1 MFRQALHCRQPA
13 EISKPPLGALM
24 LACWPD
30 QAISWAESGSQFN
43 QLRGRRVTAT
53 FFLADPT
60 PIPPSPKTI
69 PELLELGKALQSARQ
84 AQGLTLPQLASR
96 LNMGLEQLE
105 ALESGQRE
113 RLPEPVFVV
122 AQARRVSGALKLDLN
137 TLIEALGRN
146 PQFAAARN
154 GSPSALRGSSAS
166 AAVAPQTAANGVPT
180 GAPWAARLQ
189 ALLGVAAIGTAAI
202 GLVAVGLGAGLRGG
216 WRLLEL
222 KSLLP
227 APPSPKASKQAKP
240 APAAELEQPVKL
252 SPAPGAGQLPAPG
265 RGDATDKL
273 VLVASG
279 VSWLEVKSVGGQ
291 SLFRGNFSG
300 ERSFPLGQGLRV
312 LSGRP
317 DLVTVRLGKAKPQQL
332 GPIEQVIWR
341 SFRVPAP

>member
-1 MFRQALHCRQPA
+1 
-13 EISKPPLGALM
+13 
-24 LACWPD
+24 
-30 QAISWAESGSQFN
+30 
-43 QLRGRRVTAT
+43 VTAT
-53 FFLADPT
+53 FFLADPIPYT
-60 PIPPSPKTI
+60 PSTTTI
-69 PELLELGKALQSARQ
+69 PELRELGTSLQSARQ

-105 ALESGQRE
+105 ALESGERE

-122 AQARRVSGALKLDLN
+122 AQARRVSGALKVDLN
-137 TLIEALGRN
+137 PLIEALGRN

-154 GSPSALRGSSAS
+154 GSPSARQGNPAS
-166 AAVAPQTAANGVPT
+166 AALVPQNAAT
-180 GAPWAARLQ
+180 GAPWVAQLQ

-216 WRLLEL
+216 WRLPDL

-227 APPSPKASKQAKP
+227 APPSPKASNYAKP
-240 APAAELEQPVKL
+240 AP
-252 SPAPGAGQLPAPG
+252 GQ
-265 RGDATDKL
+265 GDATNRL

-279 VSWLEVKSVGGQ
+279 VSWLEVQSVGGR

-317 DLVTVRLGKAKPQQL
+317 DLVTVRLGKAKPQRL

-341 SFRVPAP
+341 SFRVPGP

>member
-1 MFRQALHCRQPA
+1 M
-13 EISKPPLGALM
+13 
-24 LACWPD
+24 
-30 QAISWAESGSQFN
+30 
-43 QLRGRRVTAT
+43 TAN

-60 PIPPSPKTI
+60 PLTPSTTTI

-105 ALESGQRE
+105 ALESGQSN

-122 AQARRVSGALKLDLN
+122 AQARRVSGALKVDLN
-137 TLIEALGRN
+137 PLIEALGRN

-154 GSPSALRGSSAS
+154 GLPSALRGSPAS
-166 AAVAPQTAANGVPT
+166 AAHGPPVAPQSVVTGVPWV
-180 GAPWAARLQ
+180 APVLV
-189 ALLGVAAIGTAAI
+189 LLGIAAI
-202 GLVAVGLGAGLRGG
+202 GLAAVGLGAGLRGG
-216 WRLLEL
+216 WRLPDL

-227 APPSPKASKQAKP
+227 APPSPKASYQAKP
-240 APAAELEQPVKL
+240 APAAKLEQPVKL
-252 SPAPGAGQLPAPG
+252 PPTPGDGQPPAPGQ
-265 RGDATDKL
+265 GDATQQL

-279 VSWLEVKSVGGQ
+279 VSWLEVQSVGGQ

-317 DLVTVRLGKAKPQQL
+317 DLVTVRLGKAKPQRL

-341 SFRVPAP
+341 SFKVPAP

>member
-1 MFRQALHCRQPA
+1 M
-13 EISKPPLGALM
+13 
-24 LACWPD
+24 
-30 QAISWAESGSQFN
+30 
-43 QLRGRRVTAT
+43 TAN
-53 FFLADPT
+53 FFLADPIPLT
-60 PIPPSPKTI
+60 PATTTI

-105 ALESGQRE
+105 ALESGERQ

-122 AQARRVSGALKLDLN
+122 AQARRVSGALKVDLN
-137 TLIEALGRN
+137 PLIEALGRN

-154 GSPSALRGSSAS
+154 GSPSARQGNPAS
-166 AAVAPQTAANGVPT
+166 AALAPQTAANGVPT

-189 ALLGVAAIGTAAI
+189 ALLGVAAIG
-202 GLVAVGLGAGLRGG
+202 LVAVGLGAGLRGG
-216 WRLLEL
+216 WRLPDL

-240 APAAELEQPVKL
+240 APAAELEQPAKL
-252 SPAPGAGQLPAPG
+252 PPAPGAGQLPAPG

-279 VSWLEVKSVGGQ
+279 VSWLEVQTVGGR

-317 DLVTVRLGKAKPQQL
+317 DLVTVRLGRAKPQRL
-332 GPIEQVIWR
+332 GSIEQVIWR

>member
-1 MFRQALHCRQPA
+1 
-13 EISKPPLGALM
+13 
-24 LACWPD
+24 
-30 QAISWAESGSQFN
+30 
-43 QLRGRRVTAT
+43 
-53 FFLADPT
+53 
-60 PIPPSPKTI
+60 
-69 PELLELGKALQSARQ
+69 
-84 AQGLTLPQLASR
+84 
-96 LNMGLEQLE
+96 MGLEQLE
-105 ALESGQRE
+105 ALESGARE

-122 AQARRVSGALKLDLN
+122 AQARRVSGALKVDVN
-137 TLIEALGRN
+137 PLIEALSRN
-146 PQFAAARN
+146 PQFVAARN
-154 GSPSALRGSSAS
+154 GLPSARQGS
-166 AAVAPQTAANGVPT
+166 AASEALAPQSGAT
-180 GAPWAARLQ
+180 GPPWAASL
-189 ALLGVAAIGTAAI
+189 LLGIAALGLAA
-202 GLVAVGLGAGLRGG
+202 LGLGAGLRGG
-216 WRLLEL
+216 WRLPDL

-252 SPAPGAGQLPAPG
+252 PPAPGAGQSPASGAVQPPASG

>member
-1 MFRQALHCRQPA
+1 
-13 EISKPPLGALM
+13 
-24 LACWPD
+24 
-30 QAISWAESGSQFN
+30 
-43 QLRGRRVTAT
+43 VTAT

-60 PIPPSPKTI
+60 PLTPSTATI
-69 PELLELGKALQSARQ
+69 PELLELGTALQSARQ
-84 AQGLTLPQLASR
+84 AQGLTLPELAAK

-105 ALESGQRE
+105 ALESGERE

-122 AQARRVSGALKLDLN
+122 AQARRVSGALKVDLN
-137 TLIEALGRN
+137 PLIEALGRN

-166 AAVAPQTAANGVPT
+166 AAHGAPVAPQSVVT
-180 GAPWAARLQ
+180 GAPMSPPWGARLQ
-189 ALLGVAAIGTAAI
+189 ALLGVAAIGIAAI
-202 GLVAVGLGAGLRGG
+202 GLGAGLRGG
-216 WRLLEL
+216 WRLPDFT
-222 KSLLP
+222 SLLP
-227 APPSPKASKQAKP
+227 APPSPKASNQAKP
-240 APAAELEQPVKL
+240 APAAKLQSPVKL
-252 SPAPGAGQLPAPG
+252 PPAPGQE
-265 RGDATDKL
+265 DATKKL

-279 VSWLEVKSVGGQ
+279 VSWLEVKTVGGQ

-317 DLVTVRLGKAKPQQL
+317 DLVSVRLGNAKPQRL

>member
-1 MFRQALHCRQPA
+1 M
-13 EISKPPLGALM
+13 
-24 LACWPD
+24 
-30 QAISWAESGSQFN
+30 
-43 QLRGRRVTAT
+43 TAT

-60 PIPPSPKTI
+60 PLTPSTATI
-69 PELLELGKALQSARQ
+69 PELLELGTALQSARQ
-84 AQGLTLPQLASR
+84 AQGLTLPELAAK

-105 ALESGQRE
+105 ALESGERE

-137 TLIEALGRN
+137 PLIEALGRN

-154 GSPSALRGSSAS
+154 GLPSALRGSSAS
-166 AAVAPQTAANGVPT
+166 AAHGAPVAPQSVVT
-180 GAPWAARLQ
+180 GAPMSAPWGARLQ
-189 ALLGVAAIGTAAI
+189 ALLGVAAIGIAAI
-202 GLVAVGLGAGLRGG
+202 GLVAVALGAGPRGG
-216 WRLLEL
+216 WRLPDL

-227 APPSPKASKQAKP
+227 APHSPKSSNQAKP
-240 APAAELEQPVKL
+240 APAAKLQSPVKL
-252 SPAPGAGQLPAPG
+252 PPAPGQE
-265 RGDATDKL
+265 DATNKL

-279 VSWLEVKSVGGQ
+279 VSWLEVKTVGGQ

-317 DLVTVRLGKAKPQQL
+317 DLVTVRLGKAKPQRL

>member
-1 MFRQALHCRQPA
+1 M
-13 EISKPPLGALM
+13 
-24 LACWPD
+24 
-30 QAISWAESGSQFN
+30 
-43 QLRGRRVTAT
+43 TAT
-53 FFLADPT
+53 FFLADPIPYT
-60 PIPPSPKTI
+60 PSTTTI
-69 PELLELGKALQSARQ
+69 PELRELGTSLQSARQ

-105 ALESGQRE
+105 ALESGERQ

-122 AQARRVSGALKLDLN
+122 AQARRVSGALKVDLN
-137 TLIEALGRN
+137 PLIEALGRN

-154 GSPSALRGSSAS
+154 GSPSARQGNPAS
-166 AAVAPQTAANGVPT
+166 AALVPQNAAT
-180 GAPWAARLQ
+180 GAPWVAQLQ

-216 WRLLEL
+216 WRLPDL

-227 APPSPKASKQAKP
+227 APPSPKASNYAKP
-240 APAAELEQPVKL
+240 AP
-252 SPAPGAGQLPAPG
+252 GQ
-265 RGDATDKL
+265 GDATNRL

-279 VSWLEVKSVGGQ
+279 VSWLEVQSVGGR

-317 DLVTVRLGKAKPQQL
+317 DLVTVRLGKAKPQRL

-341 SFRVPAP
+341 SFRVPGP

>member
-1 MFRQALHCRQPA
+1 M
-13 EISKPPLGALM
+13 
-24 LACWPD
+24 
-30 QAISWAESGSQFN
+30 
-43 QLRGRRVTAT
+43 
-53 FFLADPT
+53 ADPA
-60 PIPPSPKTI
+60 PLPPYTTTI
-69 PELLELGKALQSARQ
+69 PELLELGTALQSARK

-105 ALESGQRE
+105 ALESGARE

-122 AQARRVSGALKLDLN
+122 AQARRVSGALKVDVN
-137 TLIEALGRN
+137 PLIEALSRN

-154 GSPSALRGSSAS
+154 GLPSARQGS
-166 AAVAPQTAANGVPT
+166 AASEALAPQSGAT
-180 GAPWAARLQ
+180 GPPWAASL
-189 ALLGVAAIGTAAI
+189 LLGIAALGLAA
-202 GLVAVGLGAGLRGG
+202 LGLGAGLRGG
-216 WRLLEL
+216 WRLPDL

-252 SPAPGAGQLPAPG
+252 PPAPGAGQPPASGSGQSPASGAVQSPASGSGQPPASG

>member
-1 MFRQALHCRQPA
+1 
-13 EISKPPLGALM
+13 
-24 LACWPD
+24 
-30 QAISWAESGSQFN
+30 
-43 QLRGRRVTAT
+43 VTAN
-53 FFLADPT
+53 FFLADPIPLT
-60 PIPPSPKTI
+60 PATTTI

-105 ALESGQRE
+105 ALESGERQ

-122 AQARRVSGALKLDLN
+122 AQARRVSGALKVDLN
-137 TLIEALGRN
+137 PLIEALGRN

-166 AAVAPQTAANGVPT
+166 AALAPQTAANGVPT
-180 GAPWAARLQ
+180 GAPWVAQLQ
-189 ALLGVAAIGTAAI
+189 ALLGVAAIGVAAI

-216 WRLLEL
+216 WRLPDL

-227 APPSPKASKQAKP
+227 APPSPKASNYAKP
-240 APAAELEQPVKL
+240 AP
-252 SPAPGAGQLPAPG
+252 GQ
-265 RGDATDKL
+265 GDATNRL

-279 VSWLEVKSVGGQ
+279 VSWLEVQTVGGR

-317 DLVTVRLGKAKPQQL
+317 DLVTVRLGRAKPQRL
-332 GPIEQVIWR
+332 GSIEQVIWR

>member
-1 MFRQALHCRQPA
+1 
-13 EISKPPLGALM
+13 
-24 LACWPD
+24 
-30 QAISWAESGSQFN
+30 
-43 QLRGRRVTAT
+43 
-53 FFLADPT
+53 
-60 PIPPSPKTI
+60 
-69 PELLELGKALQSARQ
+69 
-84 AQGLTLPQLASR
+84 
-96 LNMGLEQLE
+96 MGLEQLE

-154 GSPSALRGSSAS
+154 GSPSALRGSAAS
-166 AAVAPQTAANGVPT
+166 AAHGAPVAPQTAAS
-180 GAPWAARLQ
+180 GAPWVARLQ
-189 ALLGVAAIGTAAI
+189 ALLGLAAIGIAAV

-216 WRLLEL
+216 WRLPEL

-252 SPAPGAGQLPAPG
+252 PPASRAGQPPASG
-265 RGDATDKL
+265 RGDATHQL

-279 VSWLEVKSVGGQ
+279 VSWLEVQTVGGR

-317 DLVTVRLGKAKPQQL
+317 DLVTVRLGRAKPQRL

>member
-1 MFRQALHCRQPA
+1 M
-13 EISKPPLGALM
+13 
-24 LACWPD
+24 
-30 QAISWAESGSQFN
+30 
-43 QLRGRRVTAT
+43 TAT

-60 PIPPSPKTI
+60 PLTPSTATI
-69 PELLELGKALQSARQ
+69 PELLELGTALQSARQ
-84 AQGLTLPQLASR
+84 AQGLTLPELAAK

-105 ALESGQRE
+105 ALESGERE

-137 TLIEALGRN
+137 PLIEALGRN

-154 GSPSALRGSSAS
+154 GLPSALRGSSAS
-166 AAVAPQTAANGVPT
+166 AAHGAPVAPQSVVT
-180 GAPWAARLQ
+180 GAPMSAPWGARLQ
-189 ALLGVAAIGTAAI
+189 ALLGVAAIGIAAI
-202 GLVAVGLGAGLRGG
+202 GLGAGLRGG
-216 WRLLEL
+216 WRLPDFT
-222 KSLLP
+222 SLLP
-227 APPSPKASKQAKP
+227 APPSPKASNQAKP
-240 APAAELEQPVKL
+240 APAAKLEQQVKL
-252 SPAPGAGQLPAPG
+252 PPAPGQE
-265 RGDATDKL
+265 DATNKL

-279 VSWLEVKSVGGQ
+279 VSWLEVKTVGGQ

-317 DLVTVRLGKAKPQQL
+317 DLVTVRLGKAKPQRL

>member
-1 MFRQALHCRQPA
+1 
-13 EISKPPLGALM
+13 
-24 LACWPD
+24 
-30 QAISWAESGSQFN
+30 
-43 QLRGRRVTAT
+43 VTAT

-60 PIPPSPKTI
+60 PLTPSTATI
-69 PELLELGKALQSARQ
+69 PELLELGTALQSARQ
-84 AQGLTLPQLASR
+84 AQGLTLPELAAK

-105 ALESGQRE
+105 ALESGERE

-122 AQARRVSGALKLDLN
+122 AQARRVSGALKVDLN
-137 TLIEALGRN
+137 PLIEALGRN

-166 AAVAPQTAANGVPT
+166 AAPGAPVAPQSVVT
-180 GAPWAARLQ
+180 GAPMSAPWGARLQ
-189 ALLGVAAIGTAAI
+189 ALLGVAAIGIAAI
-202 GLVAVGLGAGLRGG
+202 GLVAVGLGAGPRGG
-216 WRLLEL
+216 WRLPDL

-227 APPSPKASKQAKP
+227 APPSPKASNQAKP
-240 APAAELEQPVKL
+240 APAAKLQSPVKL
-252 SPAPGAGQLPAPG
+252 PPAPGQE
-265 RGDATDKL
+265 DATNKL

-279 VSWLEVKSVGGQ
+279 VSWLEVKTVGGQ

-317 DLVTVRLGKAKPQQL
+317 DLVSVRLGNAKPKRL

-341 SFRVPAP
+341 SFKVPAP

>member
-1 MFRQALHCRQPA
+1 M
-13 EISKPPLGALM
+13 
-24 LACWPD
+24 
-30 QAISWAESGSQFN
+30 
-43 QLRGRRVTAT
+43 TAT

-60 PIPPSPKTI
+60 PLTPSTATI
-69 PELLELGKALQSARQ
+69 PELLELGTALQSARQ
-84 AQGLTLPQLASR
+84 AQGLTLPELAAK

-105 ALESGQRE
+105 ALESGERE

-122 AQARRVSGALKLDLN
+122 AQARRVSGALKVDLN
-137 TLIEALGRN
+137 PLIEALGRN

-154 GSPSALRGSSAS
+154 GLPSALRGSSAS
-166 AAVAPQTAANGVPT
+166 AAHGAPVAPQSVVT
-180 GAPWAARLQ
+180 GAPMSPPWGARLQ
-189 ALLGVAAIGTAAI
+189 ALLGVAAIGIAAI
-202 GLVAVGLGAGLRGG
+202 GLVAVGLGAGPRGG
-216 WRLLEL
+216 WRLPDL

-227 APPSPKASKQAKP
+227 APPSPKSSNQTSKQAKP
-240 APAAELEQPVKL
+240 APAAKLEQQVKL
-252 SPAPGAGQLPAPG
+252 PLAPGQE
-265 RGDATDKL
+265 DATNKL

-279 VSWLEVKSVGGQ
+279 VSWLEVKTVGGQ

-317 DLVTVRLGKAKPQQL
+317 DLVSVRLGNAKPQRL